1 MALPK
6 FSSLNPVSA
15 VNQLVAFLNAN
26 KQPENTGRGWYSIEN
41 KSQAEAEVCIYD
53 EIGFW
58 GVTAADFIKDFS
70 AIKAGAIT
78 LRVNSPGGDVYDGIA
93 IYNAISRHPASV
105 TAYVDGI
112 AASAA
117 SFLLMAADDVVMS
130 PHSQLMI
137 HEASGLVMGNA
148 EDMHQMADVLDK
160 VSDNIAGIY
169 AEKAGGTTEEWRG
182 RMKAETWLSDS
193 ESVALGLADRM
204 EGQQAVHNTQEQE
217 PKAIDWSRF
226 LAQME
231 EEAAELVA

>member
-26 KQPENTGRGWYSIEN
+26 KQPEDTGRGWYHIEN
-41 KSQAEAEVCIYD
+41 KSQAETEVTIYD

-70 AIKAGAIT
+70 AIKASTVT

-93 IYNAISRHPASV
+93 IYNAIARHPATV
-105 TAYVDGI
+105 TAFVDGI

-117 SFLLMAADDVVMS
+117 SFLLMAADEVVMS
-130 PHSQLMI
+130 PHSQMMI

-148 EDMHQMADVLDK
+148 EDMHQMAEVLDK

-204 EGQQAVHNTQEQE
+204 EGQQVTNKQEQE
-217 PKAIDWSRF
+217 PEPIDWSRF